1 MGSTFLLFAEVI
13 IYFIAIMVLGVFTRK
28 WVSNMSDFFT
38 SGRELSAITMALG
51 LAGIMFSGATL
62 PTISGFTISHSLWIG
77 SFYMWGWALGIF
89 IFGRFFAPAIRR
101 SGVMTLPEWAEIRF
115 DSKTRTVVAIAT
127 SIAAFGALFAQV
139 VGLGNNMATITG
151 WPYWLCALI
160 VVVICTIYM
169 FAGGFWAL
177 SVSDMCHMTIT
188 AISFV
193 VVLLYLGAA
202 VGSPTAVAAAIP
214 DSEKIVGSFLGKS
227 PDWFMTSFK
236 YPSFMSLLCGWFLCQ
251 MGCQYYWMRAIG
263 GRSEKAVK
271 RGYYLSGLITII
283 FGSTMLA
290 FFGVYAIYMYGD
302 KATSANAFGLI
313 VKGLPVGL
321 DGLLFT
327 GMVAGCMST
336 FSTALLGVSAPI
348 TRDIYQRLINP
359 KADAETMTR
368 ASRIITVAVAV
379 VGYGFAYFWKAGS
392 GHGLAFMWAFSCP
405 TAALLLLSYC
415 WKKVTVPA
423 GFIGEL
429 VGLVFTAYWYISGK
443 SSIVHP
449 MWVGFVSTFVLVL
462 VISFFTQPKYY
473 GKDGYKSPDASK
485 NPKLQQNSAAFMAYQ
500 EEQYAEAMRNLM
512 RPAIGTASYK
522 AAVEKHHDKS
532 FSIADF
538 VFPHLTG
545 RRPGDA
551 VIVERTE

>member
-1 MGSTFLLFAEVI
+1 MEKSTFLLFAEVI
-13 IYFIAIMVLGVFTRK
+13 IYFVAIMILGVFTRK

-115 DSKTRTVVAIAT
+115 DSKTRTVVAVAT

-139 VGLGNNMATITG
+139 VGLGKNMATITG
-151 WPYWLCALI
+151 WPYWACALI

-193 VVLLYLGAA
+193 VVLIYLGIA
-202 VGSPTAVAAAIP
+202 VGGPGKVATAIP
-214 DSEKIVGSFLGKS
+214 DSGLIVGSFLGKS

-236 YPSFMSLLCGWFLCQ
+236 YPSFMSLLWGWFLCQ

-271 RGYYLSGLITII
+271 RGYYLSGVITIV

-302 KATSANAFGLI
+302 AATSANAFGLI

-336 FSTALLGVSAPI
+336 FSTALLGVSAPL

-359 KADAETMTR
+359 KADAATMTK
-368 ASRIITVAVAV
+368 ASRIITVCVAI
-379 VGYGFAYFWKAGS
+379 VGYGFAYFWTAGS

-405 TAALLLLSYC
+405 TAALLLLSYV
-415 WKKVTVPA
+415 WKRVTVPA

-449 MWVGFVSTFVLVL
+449 MWIGFVTTLVLVL
-462 VISFFTQPKYY
+462 VISLFTQPKYY
-473 GKDGYKSPDASK
+473 GKEGYKSPEPSK
-485 NPKLQQNSAAFMAYQ
+485 NAKLRQNAAFIAYQ
-500 EEQYAEAMRNLM
+500 DEQYAEAMRNLM
-512 RPAIGTASYK
+512 RPAFGSKKYK
-522 AAVEKHHDKS
+522 AAVEAHHDKS

-551 VIVERTE
+551 VSVDRAE